1 MDKVQ
6 PTPAQLME
14 ISLRMQGIG
23 VPVNIMEQILETY
36 AVFRRKRG
44 KFSLSDACQ
53 IQYKYEQKY
62 PRKPPVNASEEKEQE
77 TTIPLL
83 PKGKDLGSVYLGPGE
98 KGLVEIQA
106 KEHPED
112 YAEQRCEKCCLRHT
126 AYCIQMKCGYVE
138 GTQIEETS
146 DTKIYYQI
154 VRPWK

>member
-62 PRKPPVNASEEKEQE
+62 PRKPPVNASEEKEQK

-83 PKGKDLGSVYLGPGE
+83 PKGADLCSVYLGPGE

-106 KEHPED
+106 KLLGEGLVSE
-112 YAEQRCEKCCLRHT
+112 RCAKCALLHT
-126 AYCIQMKCGYVE
+126 AYCLQMECTQPHPE
-138 GTQIEETS
+138 G
-146 DTKIYYQI
+146 KVLYYQI
-154 VRPWK
+154 VRS